1 MFWLIS
7 LIILIICIFLSYKVS
22 IPDWGEIICGIGAL
36 VFGVIAAALIVGGLT
51 INASKYN
58 EEKEL
63 ESLYNEANLL
73 LELNE
78 YISESH
84 SFSIAY
90 PDFNQLGFTNN
101 VINAV
106 EEYNKRYNYLYDQ
119 DNSTCYGS
127 LINMDFLDNYKP
139 ILIETK
145 EISIIV
151 K

>member
-7 LIILIICIFLSYKVS
+7 LIILIILIICIFLSYKVS

-36 VFGVIAAALIVGGLT
+36 VFGVIAAVLIVGGLT
-51 INASKYN
+51 INASK
-58 EEKEL
+58 
-63 ESLYNEANLL
+63 YNEANLL

-119 DNSTCYGS
+119 DNSPCYGS